1 MTIPSALDDL
11 EKNMV
16 VLFQQGDKSDYLK
29 LYDKYAPAFL
39 GVLTRTLRNQK
50 LAEECV
56 SESFCKMWIERLNYN
71 PAKER
76 LFTWMLKIV
85 RSCAACEPLVEKSH
99 LGDEIREQIDLIYA
113 TDIKTY
119 LLEKQ
124 HAEGPDFAV
133 EIDADIRQAIHL
145 IYFENCSFALAA
157 EKLRMSVDYLRGAM
171 VKTIKRLKG
180 SVLA

>member
-1 MTIPSALDDL
+1 MAIPSPLDDL

-29 LYDKYAPAFL
+29 LYNKYAPAVL
-39 GVLTRTLRNQK
+39 GVLTRTLGNQK

-56 SESFCKMWIERLNYN
+56 SESFCKMWTERLNYN

-85 RSCAACEPLVEKSH
+85 RSCAACAPLAEKSH
-99 LGDEIREQIDLIYA
+99 LDDEIREQIDLIYA
-113 TDIKTY
+113 TDIRAY

-124 HAEGPDFAV
+124 RAEGLDFAV
-133 EIDADIRQAIHL
+133 GIDADIRQAIHL
-145 IYFENCSFALAA
+145 IYFENCNFAVAA
-157 EKLRMSVDYLRGAM
+157 EKLGMSVDALRGKM
-171 VKTIKRLKG
+171 VKTIKQLKG